1 MPRTYNQSPRYPAFA
16 KQTADARLLTR
27 LSQTFTSYGMPR
39 MELEL
44 ESRLKQAD
52 AVIAWLAAR

>member
-1 MPRTYNQSPRYPAFA
+1 M
-16 KQTADARLLTR
+16 R
-27 LSQTFTSYGMPR
+27 LSQTFAFGGMPD

-44 ESRLKQAD
+44 ESLCGVSAHDRLKQAD